1 MSFKFASWVRALMKG
16 MGHRYIKRIPYMTPK
31 GRRYRYIYR
40 VDHTH
45 QGKHAFHEDHI
56 IQGTKFAL
64 STEDGAEFH
73 GHIESVDGDKVE
85 YVIDDGP
92 QKGAVVETT
101 KQELAAKLNEVHGV
115 SDKLADARDKASADL
130 EQVKQSGGSEKQ
142 IARARR
148 RLLALGGAEDK
159 EELEVAESQKDAE
172 DRPVAEVV
180 ADKVLRNALKRE
192 LYYHDYFSL
201 GEHRP
206 EMQERLESEIL
217 DLVKRK
223 LLPRLKEG
231 GVDVREDD
239 STLKYFAFVFAN
251 SLKSRTSREDV
262 TEADYQETATQ
273 VFFEKLPLL
282 YTSDSEEEK
291 YQLPPSVVVAF
302 DNLDLELSP
311 TQAQATGM
319 NDLPPTA
326 LVERMETLK
335 GRGLSTKDVVSGSK
349 TPLTKDGEG
358 TYNLGDLGT
367 LKFSF
372 QGTRLHYEI
381 VDAKGQRSAARALNY
396 WKPLRNVDRKE
407 VPRAVMSAVL
417 SGGQVPR
424 TKEDTQRELA
434 MLWGMKKADKVIAA
448 DSKLAEI
455 EDQQYVQSPV
465 DAAVSSGF
473 GNPTVQD
480 LEDLSASDRKAMFAL
495 GEDGRYSGAIYQR
508 DGYVF
513 ATDGRQVA
521 FRVAESGSEGRIT
534 NTGGLAASAPL
545 ITAVL
550 SERSPSFSLDRGG
563 IRHLRRALK
572 INPSAQVDISVENGA
587 YTLSMQGRKVGQF
600 PRHIGDELSERE
612 VVTIRAEFLSNAL
625 KHAKETATLHLSGKD
640 KPVTTTTD
648 SGLHSMF
655 MPMRRAT

>member
-1 MSFKFASWVRALMKG
+1 
-16 MGHRYIKRIPYMTPK
+16 
-31 GRRYRYIYR
+31 
-40 VDHTH
+40 
-45 QGKHAFHEDHI
+45 
-56 IQGTKFAL
+56 
-64 STEDGAEFH
+64 
-73 GHIESVDGDKVE
+73 VDGDKVK

-92 QKGAVVETT
+92 QKGEVVETT

-148 RLLALGGAEDK
+148 RLLALGGTEDK
-159 EELEVAESQKDAE
+159 EELEEVAESQKDAE
-172 DRPVAEVV
+172 DRPVAEVI
-180 ADKVLRNALKRE
+180 ADKTLRNALGRE
-192 LYYHDYFSL
+192 LYYNNYFSL
-201 GEHRP
+201 GEQRP

-217 DLVKRK
+217 ELVKRK

-239 STLKYFAFVFAN
+239 SRLKYFAFEFAN
-251 SLKSRTSREDV
+251 SLKSRTSGEDV
-262 TEADYQETATQ
+262 TEASYQEDATQ
-273 VFFEKLPLL
+273 VFFAKLPIL
-282 YTSDSEEEK
+282 YVSDLADLEGEK
-291 YQLPPSVVVAF
+291 SQLPPSVVVAF
-302 DNLDLELSP
+302 DNLDLRLSP
-311 TQAQATGM
+311 TQVQAVGR
-319 NDLPPTA
+319 LKIPPTA

-434 MLWGMKKADKVIAA
+434 MLWGMKKADKVIAV

-508 DGYVF
+508 AGYVF

-521 FRVAESGSEGRIT
+521 FRVAESGRERRIT
-534 NTGGLAASAPL
+534 NTGGLAASAPQ

-550 SERSPSFSLDRGG
+550 SEKSPSFSLDRGG

-655 MPMRRAT
+655 MPMIRAT